1 LIGESLDRSYI
12 AGLAITISPEREGR
26 IQRVVA
32 SGRYATLALAME
44 AAIQQLEVDDPLAS
58 WSKAE
63 LEALM
68 MKASGPWKTNRLQ
81 RRKKRALDAHNC
93 DLSCA
98 VSNYRLATAAYRDLH
113 RGSSGFV
120 IPEGNL
126 RLSLASAKTT
136 ADSLGE

>member
-68 MKASGPWKTNRLQ
+68 
-81 RRKKRALDAHNC
+81 D
-93 DLSCA
+93 
-98 VSNYRLATAAYRDLH
+98 
-113 RGSSGFV
+113 
-120 IPEGNL
+120 EGL
-126 RLSLASAKTT
+126 WSLENEPLTT
-136 ADSLGE
+136 AEEARTGRAQLRSELCGE